1 MRVPI
6 TWSEDDFRNF
16 TKARKEDDEPKS
28 TRSCLDK
35 HRDDSDHGERV
46 PRKKTLDEL
55 DGNYE

>member
-1 MRVPI
+1 MRAPVG
-6 TWSEDDFRNF
+6 WSEDFFRNF
-16 TKARKEDDEPKS
+16 TEALKEEDEPKS
-28 TRSCLDK
+28 TRSYLDK